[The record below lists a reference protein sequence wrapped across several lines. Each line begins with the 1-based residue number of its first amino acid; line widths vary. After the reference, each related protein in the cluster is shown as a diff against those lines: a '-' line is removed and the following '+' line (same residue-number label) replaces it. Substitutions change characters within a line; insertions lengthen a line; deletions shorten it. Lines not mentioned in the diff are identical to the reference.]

1 MKINS
6 INNTISN
13 NSKSIS
19 FQRTAVPYPEYRSAY
34 LPSSEYS
41 SQSRISLIVDKISK
55 LFNPEVTKEAKQIK
69 NQIDNLYAQ
78 QQTPKEHLMSVFA

>member
-1 MKINS
+1 MRVNS
-6 INNTISN
+6 INNVSSN
-13 NSKSIS
+13 NSLTFKRS
-19 FQRTAVPYPEYRSAY
+19 AVPYPEYRSAY